1 MAQQDSGRAPIIA
14 ALILGV
20 ALVVAAF
27 VVKGA
32 VDKTTAQLNG
42 IKLALGETKEAL
54 QKVAQARPA
63 AAAPAAPARAG
74 RPDPNRRYTLDIAG
88 SPAKGPATAKV
99 KLVEFSDF
107 Q

>member
-1 MAQQDSGRAPIIA
+1 MAQQESGRSSIVA

-20 ALVVAAF
+20 ALVAAAWI
-27 VVKGA
+27 VKGA
-32 VDKTTAQLNG
+32 VDRTTVQLSG
-42 IKLALGETKEAL
+42 IKLALADTKDAL

-63 AAAPAAPARAG
+63 AAPSKRAG
-74 RPDPNRRYTLDIAG
+74 RPDPDRRYTVDTKG
-88 SPAKGPATAKV
+88 SPAKGPASAKI

>member
-1 MAQQDSGRAPIIA
+1 MAQQEAGRSSIVA

-20 ALVVAAF
+20 ALLAAAWI
-27 VVKGA
+27 VKGA
-32 VDKTTAQLNG
+32 VDKTTAQLSG
-42 IKLALGETKEAL
+42 IKVALADTKDAL

-63 AAAPAAPARAG
+63 AAPSRRAG
-74 RPDPNRRYTLDIAG
+74 RPDPDRRYTVDTKG
-88 SPAKGPATAKV
+88 SPAKGSASAKI

>member
-1 MAQQDSGRAPIIA
+1 MAQQESGRSSIVA

-20 ALVVAAF
+20 GLVAAAWI
-27 VVKGA
+27 VKGA
-32 VDKTTAQLNG
+32 VDKTTVQLSG
-42 IKLALGETKEAL
+42 IKLALADTKDAL

-63 AAAPAAPARAG
+63 AAPSRRAG
-74 RPDPNRRYTLDIAG
+74 RPDPDRRYTVDTKG
-88 SPAKGPATAKV
+88 SPAKGPASAKV

>member
-1 MAQQDSGRAPIIA
+1 MVQQESGRASIVA

-20 ALVVAAF
+20 ALVAAAWI
-27 VVKGA
+27 VKGA
-32 VDKTTAQLNG
+32 VDKTTVQLSG
-42 IKLALGETKEAL
+42 IKLALADTMGAL

-63 AAAPAAPARAG
+63 AASPPRAG
-74 RPDPNRRYTLDIAG
+74 RPDPNRRYTVETKG

>member
-1 MAQQDSGRAPIIA
+1 MAQQESGRASIIA

-20 ALVVAAF
+20 ALVAAAWI
-27 VVKGA
+27 VKGA
-32 VDKTTAQLNG
+32 VDKTTAQLSG
-42 IKLALGETKEAL
+42 IKVDLTDTKDAL

-63 AAAPAAPARAG
+63 AAPSPRAG
-74 RPDPNRRYTLDIAG
+74 RPDPNRRYTVDVKGA
-88 SPAKGPATAKV
+88 PAKGPATAKI

>member
-1 MAQQDSGRAPIIA
+1 MAQQDSGRSSIAA

-20 ALVVAAF
+20 ALVAAAWI
-27 VVKGA
+27 VKGA
-32 VDKTTAQLNG
+32 VDKTTVQLSG
-42 IKLALGETKEAL
+42 IKVALADTKDAL

-63 AAAPAAPARAG
+63 AAPARRAGG
-74 RPDPNRRYTLDIAG
+74 RPDPDRRYTVDTKG
-88 SPAKGPATAKV
+88 SPAKGPASAKI

>member
-1 MAQQDSGRAPIIA
+1 MAQQESGNASIIA

-20 ALVVAAF
+20 ALVAGAWI
-27 VVKGA
+27 VKGA

-42 IKLALGETKEAL
+42 IKVALADTKDAL
-54 QKVAQARPA
+54 QNVAQARPA
-63 AAAPAAPARAG
+63 AAPPRRAG
-74 RPDPNRRYTLDIAG
+74 RPDPNRRYTLDVKGA
-88 SPAKGPATAKV
+88 PAKGPATAKI

>member
-1 MAQQDSGRAPIIA
+1 MAQQEAGRASIIA

-20 ALVVAAF
+20 ALLGAAWI
-27 VVKGA
+27 VKGA

-42 IKLALGETKEAL
+42 IKVALADTKDAL
-54 QKVAQARPA
+54 QKVAQARPT
-63 AAAPAAPARAG
+63 AAPARRAG
-74 RPDPNRRYTLDIAG
+74 RPDPDRRYTVDTKG
-88 SPAKGPATAKV
+88 SPAKGPATAKI

>member
-1 MAQQDSGRAPIIA
+1 MAQQESGRSSIVA

-20 ALVVAAF
+20 ALVAAAWI
-27 VVKGA
+27 VKGA
-32 VDKTTAQLNG
+32 VDKTTVQLSG
-42 IKLALGETKEAL
+42 IKVALADSMGAL

-63 AAAPAAPARAG
+63 AAPARRAG
-74 RPDPNRRYTLDIAG
+74 RPDPDRRYTVEIKG
-88 SPAKGPATAKV
+88 SPAKGPASAKI